1 MAVHVKGLVL
11 KSFLDYV
18 LESQGKAGQA
28 RLLEALSPEVRAM
41 VSGDVLF
48 SSWYPLRAAIEGFV
62 AVDRLFGKGDLDL
75 CREIGRYTARAALK
89 SGVQQSFA
97 REFDPEFAIK
107 MGPVIWPQYYDSGR
121 VEVESISPTT
131 AITRIVDFAEPNR
144 AICVS
149 VQGWTEEATRIWG
162 GVQVKLRETRCVA
175 QGDPLCEFILKWK
188 DPRAVRGS

>member
-11 KSFLDYV
+11 KSYLDYV
-18 LESQGKAGQA
+18 RESQGKEGEA

-48 SSWYPLRAAIEGFV
+48 SSWYPLRAAVDGFV
-62 AVDRLFGKGDLDL
+62 AVDRVFGKGDLEI

-107 MGPVIWPQYYDSGR
+107 MGSVIWPQYYDSGG
-121 VEVESISPTT
+121 VEVESVNSTT
-131 AITRIVDFAEPNR
+131 AITRIVGFAEPNR

-149 VQGWTEEATRIWG
+149 VQGWTEEAVRIWG
-162 GVQVKLRETRCVA
+162 GVQVKLRETQCVA
-175 QGDPLCEFILKWK
+175 QDDPLCEFVVKWK
-188 DPRAVRGS
+188 DPRALRGS